1 MILAIDVG
9 NTNIVIGSIDNGE
22 IRNVVRIH
30 TDTRETEAEY
40 TIKLKEIFYAYGMA
54 IEAFDGAILSS
65 VVPQVTGALCRAVKL
80 LTGLDCMVVGPG
92 MKTGMNVRVDDP
104 GTVAGDL
111 ITGGVAAMQYYGTPV
126 IVLDLG
132 TATTCTVVDRGGNF
146 RGGAILPGIKLSYNA
161 LAAGTSLLF
170 RCGVRYGFHD
180 RRHDRAHGRGAGRE
194 MQGGGHRRS
203 GRQHHP
209 LVPPCDHLRRRSAAQ
224 RPLVSL
230 SEEQIKN
237 RLRRNVSGDC
247 MSEGKTQSSFQA
259 RICSRSQSAH
269 SSIPSPVLAEMGMIF
284 MLGFRRRTYFSQA
297 SISKSK

>member
-54 IEAFDGAILSS
+54 IEAFDGASLSS

-161 LAAGTSLLF
+161 LAAGTSLLPDISISAPKQ
-170 RCGVRYGFHD
+170 CIATNTVD
-180 RRHDRAHGRGAGRE
+180 C
-194 MQGGGHRRS
+194 MRS
-203 GRQHHP
+203 GA
-209 LVPPCDHLRRRSAAQ
+209 VFGTASMID
-224 RPLVSL
+224 
-230 SEEQIKN
+230 
-237 RLRRNVSGDC
+237 
-247 MSEGKTQSSFQA
+247 
-259 RICSRSQSAH
+259 
-269 SSIPSPVLAEMGMIF
+269 GMIER
-284 MLGFRRRTYFSQA
+284 MEEELGEKCKVVATGGLA
-297 SISKSK
+297 GSITPWCRHAIICDDDLLLKGLWYLYQKNK

>member
-161 LAAGTSLLF
+161 LAAGTSLLPDISISAPKQ
-170 RCGVRYGFHD
+170 CIATNTVD
-180 RRHDRAHGRGAGRE
+180 C
-194 MQGGGHRRS
+194 MRS
-203 GRQHHP
+203 GA
-209 LVPPCDHLRRRSAAQ
+209 VFGTASMID
-224 RPLVSL
+224 
-230 SEEQIKN
+230 
-237 RLRRNVSGDC
+237 
-247 MSEGKTQSSFQA
+247 
-259 RICSRSQSAH
+259 
-269 SSIPSPVLAEMGMIF
+269 GMIER
-284 MLGFRRRTYFSQA
+284 MEEELGEKCKVVATGGLA
-297 SISKSK
+297 GSITPWCRHEIICDDDLLLKGLWYLYQKNK

>member
-146 RGGAILPGIKLSYNA
+146 RGGAILPGIKLSYRA
-161 LAAGTSLLF
+161 LASGTSLLPDISITAPKKSIATNTVD
-170 RCGVRYGFHD
+170 C
-180 RRHDRAHGRGAGRE
+180 
-194 MQGGGHRRS
+194 MRS
-203 GRQHHP
+203 GAVFGTAAILDGMFDRMEAELGYP
-209 LVPPCDHLRRRSAAQ
+209 CTLVATGGLAPAVTPFCRREVICDSDLLLKGLWA
-224 RPLVSL
+224 LW
-230 SEEQIKN
+230 EKN
-237 RLRRNVSGDC
+237 R
-247 MSEGKTQSSFQA
+247 K
-259 RICSRSQSAH
+259 
-269 SSIPSPVLAEMGMIF
+269 
-284 MLGFRRRTYFSQA
+284 
-297 SISKSK
+297 